1 MSSRVDVVH
10 GSLPARDLEPGS
22 DVGPALD
29 LGDPVPDEPVPYPW
43 PSHDC
48 LQFGALPTA
57 VACARLHARNLL
69 WEWGVDWFASDA
81 ELLVSELVT
90 NAVKVTAARD
100 EAAISLRLSSD
111 GTRVL
116 IEVWDADPW
125 PPVAAARGQDG
136 RPDPAERGLILV
148 AALSARW
155 DWYLTKDPAGKVV
168 WCEIEA
174 LRSGQLRV
182 GQLNQLQGLLAEP
195 VSGRRVVGPPERVE
209 QGLGRRRG
217 GPSGLAVVGVVPRPD
232 AAGRVALAV

>member
-10 GSLPARDLEPGS
+10 GSLPAHDLEPGS

-29 LGDPVPDEPVPYPW
+29 PGEPVRYPW

-48 LQFGALPTA
+48 LEFGALPTA

-90 NAVKVTAARD
+90 NAVKVSAARD
-100 EAAISLRLSSD
+100 EAAISLRLSSH
-111 GTRVL
+111 GMRVL

-125 PPVAAARGQDG
+125 PPVTADRGADG
-136 RPDPAERGLILV
+136 RPGAKERGLVLV

-155 DWYLTKDPAGKVV
+155 DWYLTREPAGKVV
-168 WCEIEA
+168 WCELEA
-174 LRSGQLRV
+174 LSPARHGAGGAGTTVRS
-182 GQLNQLQGLLAEP
+182 
-195 VSGRRVVGPPERVE
+195 
-209 QGLGRRRG
+209 
-217 GPSGLAVVGVVPRPD
+217 D
-232 AAGRVALAV
+232 K